1 MDFCLNCGCWW
12 NRVFLCRLGASY
24 SGSGVCFSLFSR
36 LFVFHPSW
44 RIVVLLCRPPPRCAH
59 ISITHI
65 PAYVGPSSEYV
76 RTCDYNTLPEC
87 RLASP
92 KTDSAVPTALLTELL
107 AQPDELFATRDGIQG
122 AHFIDKY
129 GHIHYLDR
137 HTLECALSRYGH
149 TEEVAWRRTTILH
162 DGWKTPFLIHFKK
175 HTPKRLSRGV
185 TISRQGGAETH
196 P

>member
-1 MDFCLNCGCWW
+1 M
-12 NRVFLCRLGASY
+12 
-24 SGSGVCFSLFSR
+24 
-36 LFVFHPSW
+36 
-44 RIVVLLCRPPPRCAH
+44 
-59 ISITHI
+59 
-65 PAYVGPSSEYV
+65 
-76 RTCDYNTLPEC
+76 
-87 RLASP
+87 
-92 KTDSAVPTALLTELL
+92 

-175 HTPKRLSRGV
+175 HTPKRLSRV
-185 TISRQGGAETH
+185 STISRQGGAETH
-196 P
+196 PSGCLFCMAKSENTVCFLQTAPPTPLCGLQRMGLRPRREGDRSHPQVPQQVHGHGHVQ